1 MRGLGANLLLV
12 PQVDGKP
19 GSVTADDKLAMRKFG
34 LEHHAKHSDVSD
46 LWTKILL
53 LNYLMTNG
61 HWPYYG
67 HQ

>member
-1 MRGLGANLLLV
+1 MMRGLGANLLLV

-46 LWTKILL
+46 L
-53 LNYLMTNG
+53 
-61 HWPYYG
+61 
-67 HQ
+67 